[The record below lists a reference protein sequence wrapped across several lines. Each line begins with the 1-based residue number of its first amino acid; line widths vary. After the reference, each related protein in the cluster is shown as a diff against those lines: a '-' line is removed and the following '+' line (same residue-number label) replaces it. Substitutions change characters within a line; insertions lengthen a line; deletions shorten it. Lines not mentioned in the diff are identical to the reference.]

1 MRAWLAK
8 SLLLCLIA
16 GSAPY
21 QGDDQQKNGKAADKS
36 AGTAAFKGIWEGILS
51 VPPGLELQIVFKV
64 TTTKGGEAKATL
76 DIPDENARGI
86 PLSTFSVDGD
96 EVTFGIKEL
105 PLEFK
110 GKRDA
115 AGTAILGNWKQGP
128 TVLPL
133 TLMKVASA
141 TQRRRPQTP
150 KPPFPYK
157 TEDVLYPS
165 KATGV
170 HLAGTLTLPQGKAP
184 FPAVLMI
191 TGSGPQDRDES
202 IVGHRPFLVL
212 ADALTRR
219 GIAVLRSDDRGVG
232 RSTGAFDT
240 ATSADFADDAEGG
253 LNFLKGRP
261 EIDPK
266 KLGLLG
272 HSEGGVIGPMVAAR
286 APDHVAF
293 LVLLAGTGVS
303 GESLANAQQ
312 ETMLRAAGATE
323 ETIKTTN
330 ELLKRLL
337 PILLG
342 EKDPKLASEKMSA
355 AVKAWLA
362 EQSEA
367 TRKSVADQD
376 LPTLMVQ
383 RLSSPWLRYF
393 LALDPRKELA
403 RVKCPVLAIN
413 GELDS
418 QVAFRENLDGIAKA
432 LKDSGND
439 RVTTRSFP
447 QLNHLFQ
454 SCKTGALS
462 EYARIEETM
471 NPEVLKTITDWV
483 VDHASK
489 P

>member
-1 MRAWLAK
+1 M
-8 SLLLCLIA
+8 
-16 GSAPY
+16 
-21 QGDDQQKNGKAADKS
+21 
-36 AGTAAFKGIWEGILS
+36 
-51 VPPGLELQIVFKV
+51 
-64 TTTKGGEAKATL
+64 
-76 DIPDENARGI
+76 
-86 PLSTFSVDGD
+86 
-96 EVTFGIKEL
+96 
-105 PLEFK
+105 
-110 GKRDA
+110 
-115 AGTAILGNWKQGP
+115 
-128 TVLPL
+128 
-133 TLMKVASA
+133 
-141 TQRRRPQTP
+141 
-150 KPPFPYK
+150 
-157 TEDVLYPS
+157 YPS
-165 KATGV
+165 KANAV
-170 HLAGTLTLPQGKAP
+170 HLAGTLTLPQGKGP

-253 LNFLKGRP
+253 LTFLKGRR
-261 EIDPK
+261 EIDSK
-266 KLGLLG
+266 KIGLLG
-272 HSEGGVIGPMVAAR
+272 HSEGGVIAPMVAAR
-286 APDHVAF
+286 APEGVAF

-362 EQSEA
+362 EQPEA

-383 RLSSPWLRYF
+383 RLS
-393 LALDPRKELA
+393 
-403 RVKCPVLAIN
+403 
-413 GELDS
+413 
-418 QVAFRENLDGIAKA
+418 
-432 LKDSGND
+432 
-439 RVTTRSFP
+439 
-447 QLNHLFQ
+447 
-454 SCKTGALS
+454 
-462 EYARIEETM
+462 
-471 NPEVLKTITDWV
+471 
-483 VDHASK
+483 
-489 P
+489 